1 MGLVARRC
9 FAGVR
14 TEIAAFKVVASRE
27 GLVGGGG
34 ASMQEADRIQTVIAE
49 DPTIQDSSRIV
60 VMVEK
65 KSFWKGG
72 KEIVLLKGSVRSESD
87 KAKAERIAQL
97 HAAGR
102 EVQDSIVVH

>member
-1 MGLVARRC
+1 
-9 FAGVR
+9 
-14 TEIAAFKVVASRE
+14 
-27 GLVGGGG
+27 
-34 ASMQEADRIQTVIAE
+34 MQEADRIQTEIQKVIAD
-49 DPTIQDSSRIV
+49 DPTIQDSSRII

-72 KEIVLLKGSVRSESD
+72 KEIVVLKGSVRSEID

-102 EVQDSIVVH
+102 EVQDSIIVH

>member
-1 MGLVARRC
+1 
-9 FAGVR
+9 
-14 TEIAAFKVVASRE
+14 
-27 GLVGGGG
+27 
-34 ASMQEADRIQTVIAE
+34 MQEAERIQTEIQKVLGD
-49 DPTIQDSSRIV
+49 DPTIQDASRII

-72 KEIVLLKGSVRSESD
+72 KEIVILKGSVRSESD

-102 EVQDSIVVH
+102 EVQDAINVVH

>member
-1 MGLVARRC
+1 
-9 FAGVR
+9 
-14 TEIAAFKVVASRE
+14 
-27 GLVGGGG
+27 
-34 ASMQEADRIQTVIAE
+34 MQEADRIQTEIQKVIAD
-49 DPTIQDSSRIV
+49 DPTIQDSSRII

-65 KSFWKGG
+65 QSFWKGG

-102 EVQDSIVVH
+102 KVQDSIIVH

>member
-1 MGLVARRC
+1 
-9 FAGVR
+9 
-14 TEIAAFKVVASRE
+14 
-27 GLVGGGG
+27 
-34 ASMQEADRIQTVIAE
+34 MQEADRIQTEIQKVIAE
-49 DPTIQDSSRIV
+49 DPTIQDSSRII

-65 KSFWKGG
+65 QSFWKGG